1 MDDVMVGRPVEVP
14 VNGNG
19 KMPFSW
25 RRVTICAM
33 AWGAVIVMVLTM
45 GPDFDPEETIL
56 ISNTLVIAA
65 GISGYTVNLLG
76 KK

>member
-1 MDDVMVGRPVEVP
+1 MNDLAEGAAPGVP

-25 RRVTICAM
+25 RRMAIYAM

-56 ISNTLVIAA
+56 IGNALVIAA
-65 GISGYTVNLLG
+65 GISGYAVNLLA